1 MRRPF
6 IVAVVVLATA
16 CASKTTTTTN
26 PTPVNPSAPPAPP
39 GVPPAVPPPPPPAVG
54 GNAIRLGPSTLRY
67 VMHQR
72 IQVDQQLPTG
82 PSHESYGI
90 SAFFRATIVGPADS
104 SGYPMTVS
112 IDSIVPDSGTTL
124 PPPLSSNLAAA
135 RGLSYHGRLTPRAE
149 FRNAVP
155 SDSATAQAISPI
167 VGSFQSFY
175 PRLPTSGLTLGA
187 TWTDTLTTSGRGAGN
202 VSVRSINSWRAPVW
216 EDRNG
221 VRCLRVEL
229 TSTFTI
235 QGKGEQLGQPY
246 EVAGDGVR
254 SGVDYLAVDGR
265 YLGGESNDST
275 RMTITLPVQTMTIPR
290 TQVYKTTVSVLP

>member
-1 MRRPF
+1 MRRPLTL
-6 IVAVVVLATA
+6 AVVILATA

-26 PTPVNPSAPPAPP
+26 PTPVNPAAPPAPP
-39 GVPPAVPPPPPPAVG
+39 GAPPPPAPPPAG

-82 PSHESYGI
+82 PQQVSYGI
-90 SAFFRATIVGPADS
+90 SVFFRATIVGPADS
-104 SGYPMTVS
+104 SGYPTTVS
-112 IDSIVPDSGTTL
+112 IDSIVPDSGTTV
-124 PPPLSSNLAAA
+124 PLNTNLAAA
-135 RGLSYHGRLTPRAE
+135 KGLSYRGRLTPRAE

-155 SDSATAQAISPI
+155 SDSATAQAISPV

-175 PRLPTSGLTLGA
+175 PRLPASGLTMGA
-187 TWTDTLTTSGRGAGN
+187 TWTDTLTRNDRGAGN
-202 VSVRSINSWRAPVW
+202 VSVTSINSWRAPTW

-221 VRCLRVEL
+221 VRSLRVDL

-235 QGKGEQLGQPY
+235 QGKGEQLGQPF
-246 EVAGDGVR
+246 EVAGNGVR
-254 SGVDYLAVDGR
+254 TGVDYLAADGR

-275 RMTITLPVQTMTIPR
+275 SMTITLPVQTMTIPR
-290 TQVYKTTVSVLP
+290 TQVSKTTVSVLP